1 MPKKR
6 NFLGGMQNYNAKT
19 GEYESA
25 LVGGNGKPVE
35 DADGDG
41 KKHESR
47 SGGSL
52 NIPVKKVTQKQL
64 NKEVTD
70 MFKTREEAEKW
81 LSEQKDMSKED
92 IAHAKERFDKAFS
105 KESKIPYDQI
115 DGDYERS
122 WGPVNFDSETNP
134 DNLIN
139 FINKN
144 IGNDDIVDSL
154 NNATDRL
161 TELVKFSDEELDTLM
176 GGTGEEI
183 EELLNSKKSK
193 GFKSFGKKEEL
204 TEESIKKQLT
214 EIHAKLDPL
223 VKENDRAFIQHL
235 RTGEPYQEKNKE
247 EINKLSQQSKEL
259 RDKRDLLRKNKAIEN
274 AKKLGRKDY
283 SKELENFYSEESG
296 FKKLDGEDRIYA
308 LQQYLET
315 NPYLDPN
322 KVLQND
328 ILNNRSKYPN
338 EFEFEDTKYVISKSG
353 GSYDWFKKRDGKWEH
368 IAVGTIY
375 GLGDDLN
382 EKLKTENLVKGK

>member
-25 LVGGNGKPVE
+25 LVGGNGKPVK

-92 IAHAKERFDKAFS
+92 VAHAKERFDKAFS

-139 FINKN
+139 FINKH
-144 IGNDDIVDSL
+144 IGDDDIVDSV
-154 NNATDRL
+154 NNAADRL
-161 TELVKFSDEELDTLM
+161 TELIKFSDEELDTLM

-193 GFKSFGKKEEL
+193 GFNSFKKEPTKPFKFDKKKYPDAKETPYGFIYNAYGHSITDIAGQNKAFGEFVDPDKNYGFHLEVGGDESYYETFDEAYNRAKEL
-204 TEESIKKQLT
+204 SSRKKEL
-214 EIHAKLDPL
+214 
-223 VKENDRAFIQHL
+223 NDSFD
-235 RTGEPYQEKNKE
+235 
-247 EINKLSQQSKEL
+247 EINQ
-259 RDKRDLLRKNKAIEN
+259 KR
-274 AKKLGRKDY
+274 LGR
-283 SKELENFYSEESG
+283 
-296 FKKLDGEDRIYA
+296 
-308 LQQYLET
+308 
-315 NPYLDPN
+315 
-322 KVLQND
+322 
-328 ILNNRSKYPN
+328 
-338 EFEFEDTKYVISKSG
+338 
-353 GSYDWFKKRDGKWEH
+353 
-368 IAVGTIY
+368 
-375 GLGDDLN
+375 
-382 EKLKTENLVKGK
+382 